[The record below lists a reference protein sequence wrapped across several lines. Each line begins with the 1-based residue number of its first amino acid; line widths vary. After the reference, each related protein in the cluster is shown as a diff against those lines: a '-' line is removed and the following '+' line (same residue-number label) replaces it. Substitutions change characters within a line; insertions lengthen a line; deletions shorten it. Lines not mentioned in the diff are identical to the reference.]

1 MPETLIWQANSLNL
15 QELIIKRIMKKIKIG
30 ISQINNSFSGAH
42 YLPYA
47 AGVLQTYFQK
57 YSKSKDKYKFL
68 VPLFKRIK
76 VSDAVDKFKNAD
88 IVGFSLY
95 SWNEQLSLAIA
106 KELKNQNKKIKII
119 FGGPQV
125 PDNSKEFLE
134 SHKFIDFVVNGEGEK
149 AFLNLVES
157 LEENKM
163 SDVAGISFFNKSGE
177 FVMNPKPSRIGHL
190 DDIPSPY
197 LSGAFDELM
206 KRYPNDE
213 WLILWETNRG
223 CPFKCT
229 FCDWG
234 SATASKLNKF
244 ELERLEA
251 EIDWFSKNKIEFIF
265 CCDANF
271 GILKR
276 DIDIAKY
283 ASMKKLST
291 GYPKALSVQ
300 NTKNATERAYITQK
314 ILADSGLNKGVTLSM
329 QSLDEHTLLNIK
341 RDNISLNTYED
352 LQSRFT
358 KEGVPTYSD
367 LILGLPGETFKSFT
381 EGVSRLIENGQHNRI
396 QFNNLSILPN
406 SEMGD
411 ENYQKK
417 FQMETV
423 DTNILNMH
431 GSFAQDDFGVP
442 EKQKLVISTSSMPK
456 DEWVNTRAF
465 SWMTAFLHFNK
476 IIQIPIIIFNHL
488 TGENYNNIFEYFTSV
503 NKKDYPEIFKI
514 KEHFLKAAK
523 IIQNGGPEYHFSK
536 KWLNIWWPHD
546 EFMLIKLYEDKSISN
561 FYKDCQSLLTSKLLE
576 NDTSLSK
583 YKSLIEQSIHLNYE
597 MLKLPKRT
605 NNIEISC
612 DFNILEF
619 YHSVL
624 EGEKITLKKS
634 KKKYL
639 IVRKDDQWLD
649 DIDWAKKVVWFA
661 NKKGAYLY
669 GSKALEKYYASHY

>member
-1 MPETLIWQANSLNL
+1 M
-15 QELIIKRIMKKIKIG
+15 
-30 ISQINNSFSGAH
+30 
-42 YLPYA
+42 
-47 AGVLQTYFQK
+47 
-57 YSKSKDKYKFL
+57 
-68 VPLFKRIK
+68 
-76 VSDAVDKFKNAD
+76 
-88 IVGFSLY
+88 
-95 SWNEQLSLAIA
+95 
-106 KELKNQNKKIKII
+106 
-119 FGGPQV
+119 
-125 PDNSKEFLE
+125 
-134 SHKFIDFVVNGEGEK
+134 
-149 AFLNLVES
+149 
-157 LEENKM
+157 
-163 SDVAGISFFNKSGE
+163 
-177 FVMNPKPSRIGHL
+177 
-190 DDIPSPY
+190 
-197 LSGAFDELM
+197 
-206 KRYPNDE
+206 
-213 WLILWETNRG
+213 
-223 CPFKCT
+223 
-229 FCDWG
+229 G
-234 SATASKLNKF
+234 SATAAKLNKF
-244 ELERLEA
+244 EIYRLQA
-251 EIDWFSKNKIEFIF
+251 EIDWFSKKKIEFIF

-283 ASMKKLST
+283 ASTKKLLT

-352 LQSRFT
+352 LQTRFT
-358 KEGVPTYSD
+358 RDGVPTYSD
-367 LILGLPGETFKSFT
+367 LILGLPGETYCSFT

-411 ENYQKK
+411 ESYQKN

-442 EKQKLVISTSSMPK
+442 EKQKLVISTSSLPK
-456 DEWVNTRAF
+456 KEWVKVRAF
-465 SWMTAFLHFNK
+465 SWMTAFLYFNK

-488 TGENYNNIFEYFTSV
+488 TGENYNNIFEYFNSLE
-503 NKKDYPEIFKI
+503 KKNYPEIFKV

-523 IIQNGGPEYHFSK
+523 IIQDGGPEYQFSK

-546 EFMLIKLYEDKSISN
+546 EFMLIKLYEDESIFN
-561 FYKDCQSLLTSKLLE
+561 FYRDCESLLISKLLE
-576 NDTSLSK
+576 NDPSLSK
-583 YKSLIEQSIHLNYE
+583 YKSLVEQSIRLNYE

-605 NNIEISC
+605 NNIEISS
-612 DFNILEF
+612 DFNVLEF
-619 YHSVL
+619 YQSVL
-624 EGEKITLKKS
+624 EGKKIKLKES

-639 IVRKDDQWLD
+639 IVRKDEEWVD
-649 DIDWAKKVVWFA
+649 DNDWAKKVVWFA